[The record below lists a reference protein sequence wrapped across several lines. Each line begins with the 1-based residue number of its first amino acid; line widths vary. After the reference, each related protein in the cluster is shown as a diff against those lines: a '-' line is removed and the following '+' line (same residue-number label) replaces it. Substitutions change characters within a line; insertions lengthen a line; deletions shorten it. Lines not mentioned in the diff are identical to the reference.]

1 MLVRICFALLLAL
14 PALHAAELI
23 VTISG
28 ITNDQGEIGC
38 ALFRDAAGFPMDSS
52 KAITRRLPAKP
63 GSLECRFANLTPGA
77 YALAVAH
84 DLNRNGKTDTNFVGM
99 PKEDW
104 GVSNNVRPKLRAPKF
119 EEARFTISEGEVA
132 RQEVKL
138 GR

>member
-1 MLVRICFALLLAL
+1 MLIRTCLALLLAL

-38 ALFRDAAGFPMDSS
+38 ALFRDAAGFPMASS
-52 KAITRRLPAKP
+52 KAIPRRLPANP
-63 GSLECRFANLTPGA
+63 GSLECRFANLPAGA

-84 DLNRNGKTDTNFVGM
+84 DLNRNGRTDTNFVGM